1 MRIRT
6 SAVAIFLAAAFFA
19 STWAATFS
27 ISVPTK
33 YKTIA
38 EAMLKAREGDTIWVE
53 DGVYTEPVLIK
64 PGIVLAAQNPFK
76 ATLRGDGR
84 GTLVEMTKNS
94 SIYGFVVTN
103 ATIGIFSH
111 GAENT
116 IEKCR
121 IARNRQTGILI
132 VRHLPKII
140 DNIIVFNKA
149 SGIQGWDVRS
159 TVATINHNTIAYNG
173 NHGIAIGG
181 KSEVVIE
188 NNVVANNKNLGLKLS
203 RDSRDSKVTHN
214 NFYKNLTQLSELP
227 EGNFSFDPAFV
238 SPRKELNFQSDPKT
252 CCAIKATD
260 NENLG
265 ARF

>member
-1 MRIRT
+1 MTIRT
-6 SAVAIFLAAAFFA
+6 AVVAAILTTVFFT
-19 STWAATFS
+19 SGRAATFS

-64 PGIVLAAQNPFK
+64 PGIVLAARNPLK

-84 GTLVEMTKNS
+84 GTLVELTKNS

-121 IARNRQTGILI
+121 VARNWQTGILV

-140 DNIIVFNKA
+140 DNIIAFNKA

-173 NHGIAIGG
+173 NHGIAVGG
-181 KSEVVIE
+181 KSEIVIE
-188 NNVVANNKNLGLKLS
+188 NNVIANNKNLGLKLS
-203 RDSRDSKVTHN
+203 RNSRNSKVTHN
-214 NFYKNLTQLSELP
+214 NFYKNMTQLSDLP

-238 SPRKELNFQSDPKT
+238 APRKKLDFQSDPKL
-252 CCAIKATD
+252 CCSIKATD